1 MIKRRAVK
9 RAACDQ
15 MGFGMKALWSVAL
28 LLALAAMPVS
38 AKDEAEPAVNA
49 NSQESFETVSA
60 WVRSQMSDGG
70 RYSYVT
76 ASERTRVN
84 ERLDQMAGI
93 FRKTPAV
100 DQMSDDEKMKMFN
113 YQEEVNGILAKRDN
127 ERLVCKNVKPIG
139 SNIPTRQCVTAGEI
153 EARRR
158 GDMQYLQRTQN
169 SPQNQRG

>member
-1 MIKRRAVK
+1 
-9 RAACDQ
+9 
-15 MGFGMKALWSVAL
+15 MKVFWIVAML
-28 LLALAAMPVS
+28 FAFSATPLLA
-38 AKDEAEPAVNA
+38 KDKVEPAVNA
-49 NSQESFETVSA
+49 NSQDSFATVSA
-60 WVRSQMSDGG
+60 WVREQMSDGG

-84 ERLDQMAGI
+84 QRLDQMSEI
-93 FRKTPAV
+93 FRRTPVV
-100 DQMSDDEKMKMFN
+100 DQMSDDEKVQMFN

-158 GDMQYLQRTQN
+158 GDMQYLQRTQH
-169 SPQNQRG
+169 SPQNQKG